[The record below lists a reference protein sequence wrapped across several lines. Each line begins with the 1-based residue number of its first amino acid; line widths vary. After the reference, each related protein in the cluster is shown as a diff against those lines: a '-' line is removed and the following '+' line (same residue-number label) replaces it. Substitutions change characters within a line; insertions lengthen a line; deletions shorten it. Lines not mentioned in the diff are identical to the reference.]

1 MSLMNLHALCI
12 DCGKV
17 ERVENPREGYYYRL
31 VHVLWP
37 KGHALVVAFPKG
49 LIPLF

>member
-17 ERVENPREGYYYRL
+17 EIVQNPREGYYYRL

-37 KGHALVVAFPKG
+37 RGHATVVAFPKG
-49 LIPLF
+49 PLPLF